1 MSTKISELLD
11 RLRQIEEEIEQELRR
26 RRAELHVD
34 FEHRR
39 IVFEREVLDAQRRFK
54 TGLLKY
60 LRDAE
65 LRNVVTA
72 PVVYSVI
79 LPLLMLD
86 AFVSIYQWVCFPLY
100 GIPKVRRR
108 DYLVFDRAHLAYLNL
123 IEKLNCAY
131 CSYANGLIAYVK
143 EIVGRTEQYWCP
155 IKHARRVRQSHPHY
169 SAFVDYG
176 DAAGFRREVQALR
189 ARLAKLDSQ
198 GKATGSDARP

>member
-1 MSTKISELLD
+1 MNPRITELLD
-11 RLRQIEEEIEQELRR
+11 RLGQIEEEIEQELRR

-60 LRDAE
+60 LRNAE

-72 PVVYSVI
+72 PVIYSVI
-79 LPLLMLD
+79 FPLLLLD
-86 AFVSIYQWVCFPLY
+86 LFVTVYQRLCFPLY
-100 GIPKVRRR
+100 GIPRVRRR

-123 IEKLNCAY
+123 IEKLNCTY
-131 CSYANGLIAYVK
+131 CSYANGLIAYIK

-155 IKHARRVRQSHPHY
+155 IKHARRVRQAHPHY
-169 SAFVDYG
+169 GEFVDYG
-176 DAAGFRREVQALR
+176 DAEAFRQELQALR
-189 ARLAKLDSQ
+189 ARLARLD
-198 GKATGSDARP
+198 P